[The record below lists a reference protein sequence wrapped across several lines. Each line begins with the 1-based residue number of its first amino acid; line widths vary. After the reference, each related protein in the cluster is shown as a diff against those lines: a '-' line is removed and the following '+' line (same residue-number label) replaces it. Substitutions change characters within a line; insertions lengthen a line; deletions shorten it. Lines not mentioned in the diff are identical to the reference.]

1 MQGSGSLERMILPK
15 TGKMSRVIKM
25 KTNKE
30 ILSSILKTTQMGQV
44 GIRSILDTSMRPGLR
59 KALESQLQEYASIEN
74 EAHAIASQRGWE
86 LPELDPGAR
95 FMSEMMTRAKLAHG
109 NADSKIAGMMIQG
122 NTRGISVR
130 CRVSFEP
137 PGGLFRTGRA
147 PGAYHTL
154 AMKGVDHSVSHRI
167 HTSPC
172 LCQRCPDSSGGCCH
186 YRHRHRRHRHRHAHD
201 RPERSDRSH

>member
-122 NTRGISVR
+122 NTRGMITGLKNIHQFNGQDGQ
-130 CRVSFEP
+130 VSTLSQKLLDCEP
-137 PGGLFRTGRA
+137 ANIRQMQSFL
-147 PGAYHTL
+147 
-154 AMKGVDHSVSHRI
+154 
-167 HTSPC
+167 
-172 LCQRCPDSSGGCCH
+172 
-186 YRHRHRRHRHRHAHD
+186 
-201 RPERSDRSH
+201 